1 MKKGND
7 YTFTQIEEFASDK
20 VYDIANLS
28 HNDTDVIG
36 ESFIV
41 LRKDDNVI
49 LTLPRGEFYSFHK
62 THSIYYMVVKLLF
75 NTNAYKSEYIYKL
88 TNILNFTN
96 KLEDGY
102 AILKQN
108 KNKINVD
115 LIDNL
120 DQMLHD
126 IDYFENGSFKLNE
139 IEKLF
144 LV

>member
-1 MKKGND
+1 MVHL
-7 YTFTQIEEFASDK
+7 FTGIYVRK
-20 VYDIANLS
+20 LS
-28 HNDTDVIG
+28 
-36 ESFIV
+36 
-41 LRKDDNVI
+41 
-49 LTLPRGEFYSFHK
+49 
-62 THSIYYMVVKLLF
+62 
-75 NTNAYKSEYIYKL
+75 
-88 TNILNFTN
+88 ILNFTN

>member
-1 MKKGND
+1 MVTAGSLCPSR
-7 YTFTQIEEFASDK
+7 FASSYIICCSFLLIFLIKQFVAK
-20 VYDIANLS
+20 VCLNECNGVYLFV
-28 HNDTDVIG
+28 TDCN
-36 ESFIV
+36 S
-41 LRKDDNVI
+41 LD
-49 LTLPRGEFYSFHK
+49 
-62 THSIYYMVVKLLF
+62 
-75 NTNAYKSEYIYKL
+75 TNAYKSEYIYKL

>member
-1 MKKGND
+1 M
-7 YTFTQIEEFASDK
+7 
-20 VYDIANLS
+20 
-28 HNDTDVIG
+28 HN
-36 ESFIV
+36 
-41 LRKDDNVI
+41 
-49 LTLPRGEFYSFHK
+49 PR
-62 THSIYYMVVKLLF
+62 
-75 NTNAYKSEYIYKL
+75 L

>member
-1 MKKGND
+1 MKQITALKILQEGHNVFLTGSAGAGKS
-7 YTFTQIEEFASDK
+7 YTLRRFIEH
-20 VYDIANLS
+20 L
-28 HNDTDVIG
+28 H
-36 ESFIV
+36 
-41 LRKDDNVI
+41 
-49 LTLPRGEFYSFHK
+49 
-62 THSIYYMVVKLLF
+62 
-75 NTNAYKSEYIYKL
+75 
-88 TNILNFTN
+88 
-96 KLEDGY
+96 
-102 AILKQN
+102 

>member
-1 MKKGND
+1 MDNKK
-7 YTFTQIEEFASDK
+7 IE
-20 VYDIANLS
+20 NL
-28 HNDTDVIG
+28 
-36 ESFIV
+36 
-41 LRKDDNVI
+41 L
-49 LTLPRGEFYSFHK
+49 
-62 THSIYYMVVKLLF
+62 
-75 NTNAYKSEYIYKL
+75 
-88 TNILNFTN
+88 NITYEML
-96 KLEDGY
+96 
-102 AILKQN
+102 LKQN

>member
-1 MKKGND
+1 MH
-7 YTFTQIEEFASDK
+7 F
-20 VYDIANLS
+20 
-28 HNDTDVIG
+28 
-36 ESFIV
+36 
-41 LRKDDNVI
+41 
-49 LTLPRGEFYSFHK
+49 FYC
-62 THSIYYMVVKLLF
+62 I
-75 NTNAYKSEYIYKL
+75 IRDKL